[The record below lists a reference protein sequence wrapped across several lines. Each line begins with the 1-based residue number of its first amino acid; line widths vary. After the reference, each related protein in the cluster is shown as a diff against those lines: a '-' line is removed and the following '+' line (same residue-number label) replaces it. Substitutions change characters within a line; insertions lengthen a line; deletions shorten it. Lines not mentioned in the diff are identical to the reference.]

1 MVLNTLL
8 TVVRGFA
15 MGAAD
20 IVPGVSGGTIA
31 LIFGI
36 YERLI
41 ASVKAGS
48 SALGHLLKGDL
59 AGFRR
64 WFGTV
69 EWGFILPLLAG
80 IGLAIVS
87 LAHLIETLLHD
98 EPVLMASVFLGLVA
112 GSVFIAIGLIREPKR
127 KYGLVAVT
135 VAVVVFVLLGF
146 QGGTSE
152 DTVAQATDPALI
164 AFFIGGAI
172 AICAMILP
180 GISGSFLL
188 VILGMYEPVLSAVT
202 NRDFTSLIVFML
214 GAVVGLAV
222 FSQILHWALQHHHDL
237 VMSMLIGLMAG
248 SVRVLWP
255 WPNGVFTTELGR
267 PDTDVI
273 GAMVL
278 FSVAFA
284 GVMWVARIA
293 QRLAES
299 EEASSES
306 VA

>member
-1 MVLNTLL
+1 MILNTLL

-48 SALGHLLKGDL
+48 SALGHLLKGDIE
-59 AGFRR
+59 GFKR
-64 WFGTV
+64 WFSTV
-69 EWGFILPLLAG
+69 EWSFILPLLAG
-80 IGLAIVS
+80 IGIAIVS

-112 GSVFIAIGLIREPKR
+112 GSVVIAIGLIRDPDR
-127 KYGLVAVT
+127 MHGLTAAIVAI
-135 VAVVVFVLLGF
+135 VVFALLGLR
-146 QGGTSE
+146 GGTSE

-202 NRDFTSLIVFML
+202 NREMTSLAVFMI
-214 GAVVGLAV
+214 GAVVGLAL
-222 FSQILHWALQHHHDL
+222 FSQVLHWALQHHHDL
-237 VMSMLIGLMAG
+237 VMAMLIGLMAG

-267 PDTDVI
+267 PDSKVI
-273 GAMVL
+273 GAIVL
-278 FSVAFA
+278 FAVAFA
-284 GVMWVARIA
+284 AVMWVARIA

-299 EEASSES
+299 EAASSES